1 MQKLLA
7 ITLFDSKA
15 GSFSQPFFVPSLPSA
30 LRDFSILVNDGKS
43 LQSQFAADFD
53 LYHIGSFDTSTGL
66 FTRIEMKHI
75 ANGVDVKEVP
85 HG

>member
-15 GSFSQPFFVPSLPSA
+15 STYSPPFYVPSIPVA

-53 LYHIGSFDTSTGL
+53 LYHAGYYDTSTGL
-66 FTRIEMKHI
+66 YTPVEMKHI
-75 ANGVDVKEVP
+75 ANGLDVKEAK
-85 HG
+85 